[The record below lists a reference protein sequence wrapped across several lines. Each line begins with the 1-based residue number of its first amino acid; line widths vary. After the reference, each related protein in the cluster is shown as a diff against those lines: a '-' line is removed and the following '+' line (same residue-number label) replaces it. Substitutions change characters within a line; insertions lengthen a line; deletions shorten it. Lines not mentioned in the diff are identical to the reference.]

1 MLVSSTA
8 GRAETRRS
16 TMGDATRSSYTPQ
29 NSATTTA
36 VTSRPTVR
44 TDPQPHSAPWVTASS
59 RQTSAADR
67 PSAPTASK
75 RPRLRSGD
83 SGTQRRTSA
92 MSMRPITPETQNMV
106 CHSKFSMTRA
116 ATGRPMAAPIP
127 SVELIS
133 ATADRTRS
141 GGSSSR
147 RMLMP
152 SGTTAIAAPC
162 RARPVIST
170 PMCELTAQSTEPT
183 TSTASEA
190 TSTRRLP
197 YMSPTRPRTG
207 VKTAPVRSVT
217 VTSQLAAAGVAP
229 VSSGMCGSSGT
240 TIVCMTATTTPQNAS
255 TPTAKRGCGAW
266 TTGVVGSAGTGISA
280 GMALRT
286 VLGVKRGCTRVHPQG
301 KRTYTP
307 SATDCPKTALASDPR
322 SGNG

>member
-1 MLVSSTA
+1 
-8 GRAETRRS
+8 
-16 TMGDATRSSYTPQ
+16 MGVATRSSYAPQ
-29 NSATTTA
+29 SRATTTA
-36 VTSRPTVR
+36 VTSSPTVR
-44 TDPQPHSAPWVTASS
+44 VEPQPQSAPWVTASS
-59 RQTSAADR
+59 RQTSAPVR

-75 RPRLRSGD
+75 RPRLRKGD
-83 SGTQRRTSA
+83 SGTQRSTST

-106 CHSKFSMTRA
+106 CQSKFSTTRA

-133 ATADRTRS
+133 ATADRTRA

-170 PMCELTAQSTEPT
+170 PMWELIAHRTEPT
-183 TSTASEA
+183 TSTPSEA

-207 VKTAPVRSVT
+207 VKTAPVRRVT
-217 VTSQLAAAGVAP
+217 VTSQLAAVGVAP

-240 TIVCMTATTTPQNAS
+240 TIVCMTATTTPQKAS
-255 TPTAKRGCGAW
+255 TPTAKRGCGAL
-266 TTGVVGSAGTGISA
+266 TSGVAGAAGTGMSA
-280 GMALRT
+280 GMCLRT
-286 VLGVKRGCTRVHPQG
+286 VLGCRKAWGCTPVHPQG
-301 KRTYTP
+301 KRLCTP
-307 SATDCPKTALASDPR
+307 SATGCRKAALASEPR
-322 SGNG
+322 AGTGGAPYVRRCLREG